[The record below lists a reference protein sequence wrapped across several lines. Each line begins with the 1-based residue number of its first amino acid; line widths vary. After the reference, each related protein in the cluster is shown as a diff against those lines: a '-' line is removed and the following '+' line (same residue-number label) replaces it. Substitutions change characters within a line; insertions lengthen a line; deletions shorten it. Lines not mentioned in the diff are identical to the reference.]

1 MADPAGQPIRGL
13 DFGGKWL
20 EFISWSQITGDY
32 SFSQLIEFL
41 EHFEL
46 VTKRFSV
53 KNKNAYLV
61 KI

>member
-20 EFISWSQITGDY
+20 EFISWSQIN
-32 SFSQLIEFL
+32 EFL

-61 KI
+61 KF